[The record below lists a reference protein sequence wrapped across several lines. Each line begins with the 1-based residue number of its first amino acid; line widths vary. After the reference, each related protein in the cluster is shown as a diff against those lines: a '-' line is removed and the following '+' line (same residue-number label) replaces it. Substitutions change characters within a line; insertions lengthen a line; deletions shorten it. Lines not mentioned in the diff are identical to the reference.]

1 MLILTIGVVLL
12 TLFIFFI
19 IGLLTFTM
27 LVNKATPQIYYTPC
41 DSMAM
46 QSDKKTRGKR
56 S

>member
-1 MLILTIGVVLL
+1 MILLTIGAILFIV
-12 TLFIFFI
+12 FIFFI

-41 DSMAM
+41 DSMTI
-46 QSDKKTRGKR
+46 QSHKKNRGKR